1 MDQEKNTQFKTHSMW
16 YHFDHNYGPE
26 ANCSCGWNTR
36 HAREKIVRRKME
48 RHHNKTGHD
57 IKGNLKASKEE

>member
-1 MDQEKNTQFKTHSMW
+1 MQPKNHLMW

-26 ANCSCGWNTR
+26 AICSCGWVRR

-48 RHHNKTGHD
+48 RHHAKTGHD
-57 IKGNLKASKEE
+57 IKGKLKSFEED